1 MAPSMENYPAQ
12 IVSSAGPEKPSA
24 LFGLLSDPRVA
35 ILVLTAQAR
44 RLRSPGVALCKFPR
58 QLNKDC
64 PKQQKIFMDSDINVQ
79 DQSFL
84 SCY

>member
-44 RLRSPGVALCKFPR
+44 RVRSPGVALCK
-58 QLNKDC
+58 
-64 PKQQKIFMDSDINVQ
+64 
-79 DQSFL
+79 
-84 SCY
+84 